1 MPLNN
6 TLFAYDYK
14 HKTILRFV
22 LVIMADILVTDVFI
36 LEASHASIAPLSM
49 THGIASGDVTDQS
62 AIIWSRANKP
72 AQMHVDYD
80 TDHNFLN
87 PRSQISP
94 TVNETSDFAA
104 HVKLSNLNPDTVYH
118 YKVWFSDPRDRSL
131 VSNSLVGSFKTA
143 PENSGTS
150 SPITFIVGG
159 DLGGQEYCRRVEIGY
174 PLFSVM
180 KELSPDFFVFN
191 GDQIYGDEYC
201 TEDGP
206 ADPPARFSDWNNIL
220 GDFVGVLYDKVDWT
234 DINQP
239 RDVFSQ
245 HWAYNRADPVYQE
258 FLRNVSMYSIA
269 DDHEVIN
276 NYGNWSYFNDANK
289 NRNGFH
295 NVVKAGMDAF
305 FSYSPIDRNQSDP
318 YRIYRSFNW
327 GKDLE
332 LFILDTHNYRSR
344 NDLPNTD
351 PNKTL
356 LGTEQLHWLEQSLLN
371 SNATWKVILNSVPL
385 TVPNC
390 PEGGPYVPRGCD
402 NWANEAGNDM
412 TFSKERDEFLN
423 FLSDN
428 NIKNVVFI
436 TTDIHYAA
444 NIMFQ
449 GPQTGPDGTK
459 ATFYELVS
467 GPISAKMSEAPDP
480 LDRTV
485 NATYL
490 YALEEQIFNFGHYQI
505 QRESDG
511 KVHFKAQ
518 IYDIDGYAH
527 PDSFLD
533 LTPQ

>member
-1 MPLNN
+1 MI
-6 TLFAYDYK
+6 AS
-14 HKTILRFV
+14 V
-22 LVIMADILVTDVFI
+22 VVADISI
-36 LEASHASIAPLSM
+36 MKASYGGTAALSI
-49 THGIASGDVTDQS
+49 THGIASGDVTAHS

-72 AQMHVDYD
+72 AQMHVEYD
-80 TDHNFLN
+80 RDHNFLQ
-87 PRSQISP
+87 PLSQAGP
-94 TVNETSDFAA
+94 TVNEKSDFTA
-104 HVKLSNLNPDTVYH
+104 HVKLSNLNPDTIY
-118 YKVWFSDPRDRSL
+118 YYRVWFSDPNDSSQVSESL
-131 VSNSLVGSFKTA
+131 AGSFRTA
-143 PENSGTS
+143 PEISGTS

-159 DLGGQEYCRRVEIGY
+159 DLGGQEYCRRVDIGY

-201 TEDGP
+201 TEEGP
-206 ADPPARFSDWNNIL
+206 SDPPERFSDWNNIP
-220 GDFVGVLYDKVDWT
+220 GDFVSVLNDEVDWT

-239 RDVFSQ
+239 RDVFNR
-245 HWAYNRADPVYQE
+245 HWAYNKADPIYQE

-269 DDHEVIN
+269 DDHEVID
-276 NYGNWSYFNDANK
+276 NYGNWSYFNDEYK

-295 NVVKAGMDAF
+295 NVVRAGMDAF

-356 LGTEQLHWLEQSLLN
+356 LGTEQLRWLEQSLLN
-371 SNATWKVILNSVPL
+371 SNATWKVVLNSVPL
-385 TVPNC
+385 TVPHC
-390 PEGGPYVPRGCD
+390 SDGGPYVPRGCD
-402 NWANEAGNDM
+402 NWANEAGNSM
-412 TFSKERDEFLN
+412 TFSRERDEFLN
-423 FLSDN
+423 FLSDH
-428 NIKNVVFI
+428 NIKNVIFI

-444 NIMFQ
+444 NIKFQ
-449 GPQTGPDGTK
+449 SPQASPNATSL
-459 ATFYELVS
+459 TFYELVS
-467 GPISAKMSEAPDP
+467 GPISAEMGEDPDP

-490 YALEEQIFNFGHYQI
+490 YALEEQTFNFGHYQI

-511 KVHFKAQ
+511 KAHFKVQ
-518 IYDIDGYAH
+518 IYDIDGYPH
-527 PDSFLD
+527 PDSYLD